1 MSKWKKYYVV
11 REGKK
16 TWIFDSRDECQ
27 KYVLWY
33 TGAKYKSF
41 TSNEEAKQAR
51 ESGPE
56 DFYNK
61 KQWHEKDIPFEKNS
75 IAVDAACS
83 GNPGELEYKWIDLQ
97 SGKVIFQKKFDLW
110 TNNIGEFLAIVH
122 WLVYLKEN
130 TSDMNIYSDSKRAIK
145 RISEGKCKTQMKKEK
160 KSDWIFEVI
169 KRAEEWL
176 KNNKWK
182 NKILKRDTANR
193 WEIPA
198 DFWRK

>member
-1 MSKWKKYYVV
+1 MTKSKKYYVV

-16 TWIFDSRDECQ
+16 TWIFDSRNECQ

-41 TSNEEAKQAR
+41 KSNEEAKQAR
-51 ESGPE
+51 EAGPE

-61 KQWHEKDIPFEKNS
+61 KKWHEKDIPFEKNS

-83 GNPGELEYKWIDLQ
+83 GNPWEMEYKWIDLQ
-97 SGKVIFQKKFDLW
+97 SWKIIFHKRFGFG
-110 TNNIGEFLAIVH
+110 TNNIWEFLAIVH
-122 WLVYLKEN
+122 WLIYLKEN
-130 TSDMNIYSDSKRAIK
+130 SVNMNIYSDSKHAIK
-145 RISEGKCKTQMKKEK
+145 WIWEWKCKTQLKKEK

-182 NKILKRDTANR
+182 NRILKRDTENR

>member
-1 MSKWKKYYVV
+1 MVKKYYVV
-11 REGKK
+11 REWKK

-41 TSNEEAKQAR
+41 TSDKEAKHAR

-61 KQWHEKDIPFEKNS
+61 KKWYEKDIPFEKNS

-83 GNPGELEYKWIDLQ
+83 WNPWELEYKWIDLQ
-97 SGKVIFQKKFDLW
+97 SWKIIFHKRFCLG
-110 TNNIGEFLAIVH
+110 TNNIWEFLAIVH
-122 WLVYLKEN
+122 WLIYLKEN
-130 TSDMNIYSDSKRAIK
+130 NLNMNIYSDSKHAIK
-145 RISEGKCKTQMKKEK
+145 WIWEWKCKTQLKKDK

-182 NKILKRDTANR
+182 NKILKRDTENR

>member
-1 MSKWKKYYVV
+1 MMAKKYYVV

-27 KYVLWY
+27 KYVLWFA
-33 TGAKYKSF
+33 GAKYKSF
-41 TSNEEAKQAR
+41 SSQEEARQAL
-51 ESGPE
+51 EGGPE
-56 DFYNK
+56 EFYNK

-83 GNPGELEYKWIDLQ
+83 GNPWETEYKWIDLQ
-97 SGKVIFQKKFDLW
+97 SGKMIFHKKFDLG

-122 WLVYLKEN
+122 WLVYLNEN
-130 TSDMNIYSDSKRAIK
+130 GLDMNIYSDSKRAIK
-145 RISEGKCKTQMKKEK
+145 WIWDGKCKTHLKKDKNSE
-160 KSDWIFEVI
+160 SIFLII

-198 DFWRK
+198 DFGRK